1 MSTQPCADFVLP
13 IRVYWEDTDAGGVVF
28 YANYLRF
35 FERARTEWLRALGHD
50 QQALR
55 EATGGMFVVGEAR
68 VRYLRPA
75 RLDDVIDVSV
85 RLLASGRTSMAFA
98 QQARRGAQL
107 LCEAEIRIGWVQPDG
122 AGELRPRRI
131 PAEVLAALPAP
142 AWTTS

>member
-1 MSTQPCADFVLP
+1 M
-13 IRVYWEDTDAGGVVF
+13 VF

-55 EATGGMFVVGEAR
+55 EATGGMFVVSEAR

-107 LCEAEIRIGWVQPDG
+107 SDVHGSAKG
-122 AGELRPRRI
+122 APFWLQGRARARP
-131 PAEVLAALPAP
+131 ATA
-142 AWTTS
+142 TTD